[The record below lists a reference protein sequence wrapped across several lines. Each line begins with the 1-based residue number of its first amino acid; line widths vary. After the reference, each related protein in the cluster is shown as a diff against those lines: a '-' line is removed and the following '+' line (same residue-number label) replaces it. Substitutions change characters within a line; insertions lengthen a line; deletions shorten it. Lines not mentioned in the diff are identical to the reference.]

1 MPQQTQ
7 RSPIKAILFDLDG
20 TLLRVQM
27 SEFIP
32 KYLHGLATYCVE
44 PRQTEKFIKTLLL
57 SIRDL
62 IHTEGDGVQTNED
75 RICCWMEEKL
85 AVPQEKLKEGLSH
98 FKNNGID
105 DLQPMVHSIPLAQQI
120 VKECLPKNLPL
131 ILATNPVFPKFMIQA
146 RLKWGGL
153 AEENFHHLTSYENS
167 RYCKPQA
174 GYFQDISD
182 QLGIA
187 PENCLMVGN
196 DTSHDLSAVAV
207 GMQTFLV
214 DTWLVE
220 REGPEWPCEN
230 RGDHLAL
237 QRFLRENLG

>member
-1 MPQQTQ
+1 MPQKTDTP
-7 RSPIKAILFDLDG
+7 PIKAILFDLDG

-27 SEFIP
+27 SNFIP
-32 KYLHGLATYCVE
+32 RYLQGLASYCVK
-44 PRQTEKFIKTLLL
+44 PHQSEKFTTTLLQ

-62 IHTEGDGVQTNED
+62 IDTEGDGKQTNEE
-75 RICCWMEEKL
+75 RICCWMETTLSIPKS
-85 AVPQEKLKEGLSH
+85 VLKESLER
-98 FKNNGID
+98 FKDNGIA
-105 DLQPMVHSIPLAQQI
+105 DLQPLVHPIPLAQQI
-120 VKECLPKNLPL
+120 IQECLPKKLPL
-131 ILATNPVFPKFMIQA
+131 VLATNPVFPKFMIQA

-153 AEENFHHLTSYENS
+153 VEEDFCHLTSYENS
-167 RYCKPQA
+167 CYCKPQA
-174 GYFQDISD
+174 GYFQDLSD

-230 RGDHLAL
+230 RGDHAAL
-237 QRFLRENLG
+237 QKFLREKLS